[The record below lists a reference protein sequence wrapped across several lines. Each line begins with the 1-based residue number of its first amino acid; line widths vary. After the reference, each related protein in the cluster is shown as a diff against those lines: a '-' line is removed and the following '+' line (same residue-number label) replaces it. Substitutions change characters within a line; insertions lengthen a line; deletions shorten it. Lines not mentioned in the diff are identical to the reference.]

1 MPDKIVPLW
10 KVVGEVSE
18 MTFLD
23 HPVTSQSRSN
33 DETLTIAILTVD
45 LTKIWQKVSSSGA
58 SQPAVLLPKQP
69 QALRVRDLDSGR
81 VLGLVAGVSVLA
93 AGLARVLAGR

>member
-1 MPDKIVPLW
+1 MMKL
-10 KVVGEVSE
+10 
-18 MTFLD
+18 
-23 HPVTSQSRSN
+23 SQLPSS
-33 DETLTIAILTVD
+33 LAVD

-58 SQPAVLLPKQP
+58 SESQPAVLLPKQP